1 MDKQGH
7 INGCGFL
14 FYLVLGGLGYC
25 AVWMKPIP
33 PDPLFLLIIQFKSA
47 PIKTLLNYDLL
58 HMGKLR

>member
-25 AVWMKPIP
+25 AVWMKLIP
-33 PDPLFLLIIQFKSA
+33 PDPLFLLILWFKSA
-47 PIKTLLNYDLL
+47 PV
-58 HMGKLR
+58 